1 MEKAAMPPRCK
12 FGLSR
17 TKPKNIQ
24 VKAKQTLYTVVGVE
38 SRAPP
43 EKSRMLEGWRSNFR
57 GDIG

>member
-1 MEKAAMPPRCK
+1 MENVAMPPTCK

-24 VKAKQTLYTVVGVE
+24 VKAKQTVYTVVGVE
-38 SRAPP
+38 SRPPP
-43 EKSRMLEGWRSNFR
+43 EKSRMLEGSRWNFR